1 MPGNDGETDDALATF
16 THLARPKPCMVLTED
31 RDLWATMSERVTVF
45 SKPEKTYSLQD
56 LKDKFKAKYG
66 YDLGVPVNWSA
77 YEDIAEFFTNQL
89 GFQVVGIGQDG
100 NEAVDLYRKH
110 KPDLVTMDLTMPN
123 KDGKTAIGEI
133 LKDHPEAR
141 IMVIS
146 AVKGNTMLE
155 CMKMGA
161 KGYVEKPLKFSDP
174 VFVDDFKASIDE
186 VFNA

>member
-1 MPGNDGETDDALATF
+1 MSKTVLIVDDSSFL
-16 THLARPKPCMVLTED
+16 
-31 RDLWATMSERVTVF
+31 
-45 SKPEKTYSLQD
+45 SKQ
-56 LKDKFKAKYG
+56 
-66 YDLGVPVNWSA
+66 
-77 YEDIAEFFTNQL
+77 IADFFTNQMK
-89 GFQVVGIGQDG
+89 FQVVGVGKDG
-100 NEAVDLYRKH
+100 NEAIELYNQH

-133 LKDHPEAR
+133 LRDHPDAR